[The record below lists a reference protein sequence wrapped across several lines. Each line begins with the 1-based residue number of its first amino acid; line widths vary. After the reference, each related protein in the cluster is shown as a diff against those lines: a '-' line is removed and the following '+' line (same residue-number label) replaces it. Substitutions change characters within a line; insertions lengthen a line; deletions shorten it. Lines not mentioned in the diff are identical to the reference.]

1 MKPYWLKPKECVKI
15 ITIMDNKLKQLRLEH
30 GYTIRSLAE
39 ALNKN
44 GLKIT
49 SMTISRYERGE
60 REPKLATWQ
69 KLADFFNVDVPY
81 LQGIQK
87 FKNSSDR
94 KEIFQSLTSKIE
106 TFESQEEY
114 DDINKTLIDL
124 RIDDDYDHLEK
135 IYKQIPELFGL
146 SDNWFDFLDV
156 RLKLKIV
163 LSMEELLTGIIHSR
177 KRQNNVQIDNNLNR
191 TIDEIRKR
199 FY

>member
-1 MKPYWLKPKECVKI
+1 MQPFWLKPKECVKI

>member
-1 MKPYWLKPKECVKI
+1 MQPYWLKPKECVKI

-49 SMTISRYERGE
+49 PMTISRYERGE

-114 DDINKTLIDL
+114 DDINKTLIDS
-124 RIDDDYDHLEK
+124 RIDDDYDYLEK
-135 IYKQIPELFGL
+135 IYQQIPELFGL

-163 LSMEELLTGIIHSR
+163 LSMQELLTGILHSR

-191 TIDEIRKR
+191 TIDEIQKR

>member
-1 MKPYWLKPKECVKI
+1 MQPYWLKPKECVKI

-49 SMTISRYERGE
+49 PMTISRYERGE

-124 RIDDDYDHLEK
+124 RIDDDYDYLEK
-135 IYKQIPELFGL
+135 IYQQIPELFGL

-163 LSMEELLTGIIHSR
+163 LSMQELLIGIFHSR

-191 TIDEIRKR
+191 TIDEIQKR

>member
-1 MKPYWLKPKECVKI
+1 MQPYWLKPKECVKI

-87 FKNSSDR
+87 F
-94 KEIFQSLTSKIE
+94 
-106 TFESQEEY
+106 
-114 DDINKTLIDL
+114 
-124 RIDDDYDHLEK
+124 
-135 IYKQIPELFGL
+135 
-146 SDNWFDFLDV
+146 
-156 RLKLKIV
+156 
-163 LSMEELLTGIIHSR
+163 
-177 KRQNNVQIDNNLNR
+177 
-191 TIDEIRKR
+191 
-199 FY
+199 

>member
-1 MKPYWLKPKECVKI
+1 MQPYWLKPKECVKI

>member
-1 MKPYWLKPKECVKI
+1 MQPYWLKPKECVKI

-94 KEIFQSLTSKIE
+94 KEMFQSLTSKIE

-124 RIDDDYDHLEK
+124 RIDDDYDYLEK
-135 IYKQIPELFGL
+135 IYQQIPELFGL
-146 SDNWFDFLDV
+146 SDNLFDFLDV

-163 LSMEELLTGIIHSR
+163 LCMEELLTGIFHSR

>member
-1 MKPYWLKPKECVKI
+1 MQPYWLKPKECVKI

-135 IYKQIPELFGL
+135 IYQLIPDLFGL
-146 SDNWFDFLDV
+146 SDNWFDFLDM

-163 LSMEELLTGIIHSR
+163 LSMEELLTGIFHSR